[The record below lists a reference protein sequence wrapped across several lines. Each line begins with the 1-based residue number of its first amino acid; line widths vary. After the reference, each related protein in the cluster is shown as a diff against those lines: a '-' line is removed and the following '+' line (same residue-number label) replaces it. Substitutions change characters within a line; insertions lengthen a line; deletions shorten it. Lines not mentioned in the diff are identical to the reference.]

1 MGWMWFFQ
9 IPWQVALCGMQICKK
24 IICKHMMIKVCANF
38 KGAEEEG
45 NHNST
50 WVRGIRQ
57 DITEEVMA
65 D

>member
-1 MGWMWFFQ
+1 
-9 IPWQVALCGMQICKK
+9 MQICKK

-57 DITEEVMA
+57 RGDG
-65 D
+65 